1 MPDRRGGARGSPP
14 GGVSKGDAMKTVSGR
29 DINLREQAIQW
40 LAEGG
45 ANVKTLSTVLDEFA
59 RLHGIALTAERD
71 AERLRAQVEAT
82 EQETR
87 RLREGVAR
95 LRGDTALCMKERE
108 DIAAALSQFMAEVL
122 NKLRGRPE
130 WGPPPPPAPPK
141 A

>member
-1 MPDRRGGARGSPP
+1 MN
-14 GGVSKGDAMKTVSGR
+14 GR
-29 DINLREQAIQW
+29 DINLREQATQW
-40 LAEGG
+40 LADGG
-45 ANVKTLSTVLDEFA
+45 TNLKVLTTVLDEFA

-71 AERLRAQVEAT
+71 TERLRAQMDAA

-95 LRGDTALCMKERE
+95 LRSDNTRCMKERE
-108 DIAAALSQFMAEVL
+108 DIAAALSQFMGEVL

-130 WGPPPPPAPPK
+130 WAAPPPASPAAPAPPK

>member
-1 MPDRRGGARGSPP
+1 
-14 GGVSKGDAMKTVSGR
+14 MKTVNGR
-29 DINLREQAIQW
+29 DIKLREQASQW

-45 ANVKTLSTVLDEFA
+45 SNLKVLTTVLDEFA

-71 AERLRAQVEAT
+71 TERLRAQMEAA
-82 EQETR
+82 EQETQ

-95 LRGDTALCMKERE
+95 LRPDNARCMKERE
-108 DIAAALSQFMAEVL
+108 DIAAALSQFMGEVL

-130 WGPPPPPAPPK
+130 WAAPPPASPAPPAPPK